1 MYKCYCLWLI
11 GNTEIDVV
19 QKLWRSPAILVNSMM
34 MLENL
39 QCTSYFVFNLHE
51 IGLSLERP
59 SLAYHLYII
68 IVY

>member
-1 MYKCYCLWLI
+1 MAHRKYENRCSPK
-11 GNTEIDVV
+11 TVAFR
-19 QKLWRSPAILVNSMM
+19 RSPAILVINMM
-34 MLENL
+34 MLKNL

-51 IGLSLERP
+51 IGLSLERL